1 MLTHNLISHYA
12 RSYLGGYRF
21 KRVHLQRSTC
31 RLNQNGFD
39 AEAESGHDS
48 IAGAAEGAFRDD
60 AKRQFP
66 AKLQP
71 EDVPFHSR
79 ITDLTDA

>member
-1 MLTHNLISHYA
+1 MTASQVQH
-12 RSYLGGYRF
+12 
-21 KRVHLQRSTC
+21 KV
-31 RLNQNGFD
+31 
-39 AEAESGHDS
+39 
-48 IAGAAEGAFRDD
+48 AFRDD